1 MLAMELVKGRKTK
14 KPNLKAASKAM
25 KASLS
30 SGLITLKA
38 GLYNNA
44 VRLHPP
50 LTIEDELLEKG
61 LAILED
67 AFKKA

>member
-1 MLAMELVKGRKTK
+1 
-14 KPNLKAASKAM
+14 M

-38 GLYNNA
+38 GLYNNV